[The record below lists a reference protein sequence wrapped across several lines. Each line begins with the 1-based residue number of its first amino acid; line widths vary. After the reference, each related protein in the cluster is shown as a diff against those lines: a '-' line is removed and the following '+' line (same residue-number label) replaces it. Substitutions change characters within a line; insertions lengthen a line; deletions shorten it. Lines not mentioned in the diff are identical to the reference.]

1 MSLGCLVPS
10 RRHFAAAL
18 GALPAGLGTFF
29 HWRVIFAS
37 DLFATAST
45 PLAGFS
51 ANPTGVRVQRRTTKH
66 EIGGR
71 EADLS
76 AILHQADVMSFRML
90 AGLLQAILNGV
101 CANGVT
107 LGAVINTGLNACLT

>member
-1 MSLGCLVPS
+1 MSS
-10 RRHFAAAL
+10 RRHFVAAF
-18 GALPAGLGTFF
+18 GAASAGLGAFS
-29 HWRVIFAS
+29 HGRVILPG

-45 PLAGFS
+45 PFAGLC
-51 ANPTGVRVQRRTTKH
+51 ANPTGVRMQVRTTKH

-71 EADLS
+71 QADLS

-90 AGLLQAILNGV
+90 AAHLQTILNGV

>member
-1 MSLGCLVPS
+1 MPS
-10 RRHFAAAL
+10 RRHFTAAH
-18 GALPAGLGTFF
+18 GAPSAGLGTFF
-29 HWRVIFAS
+29 HGRVILPG

-45 PLAGFS
+45 PFAGLS
-51 ANPTGVRVQRRTTKH
+51 ANPTGVRVQVRTTKH

-90 AGLLQAILNGV
+90 AALLQTVLNGV

>member
-1 MSLGCLVPS
+1 MPS

-18 GALPAGLGTFF
+18 GALSAGLGTFF
-29 HWRVIFAS
+29 HGRVILPG

-45 PLAGFS
+45 PFAGLG
-51 ANPTGVRVQRRTTKH
+51 ANPTGVRVQVRTTKH

-71 EADLS
+71 QADLS
-76 AILHQADVMSFRML
+76 AILHQADVLSFRTL
-90 AGLLQAILNGV
+90 AGLFQAILNGV
-101 CANGVT
+101 RANSVT

>member
-1 MSLGCLVPS
+1 MPS
-10 RRHFAAAL
+10 RRHFEAAF
-18 GALPAGLGTFF
+18 GAPSAGLGAFS
-29 HWRVIFAS
+29 HGCVILAG

-45 PLAGFS
+45 PLAGLS
-51 ANPTGVRVQRRTTKH
+51 ANHTSVRMQVRTTKH

-90 AGLLQAILNGV
+90 AAHLQTILNGV

-107 LGAVINTGLNACLT
+107 LGAVIN